1 MIYKNRLDKKIGNF
15 SLLSRKK
22 GQEEIIGFVVIV
34 VIVSVIILIL
44 LSFML
49 TSSDDAAVESY
60 EVESFIQ
67 SMLQYTTDCESQI
80 EFLSFQKLIA
90 YCENEGICLNG
101 IKSCE
106 VLESTAK
113 KIIETGWNVNEQ
125 SAIKGYEFKIF
136 SDERELFSIF
146 EGNKTAN
153 YKGSFQDFVRS
164 GNEYGV
170 SLAIYE

>member
-1 MIYKNRLDKKIGNF
+1 MINKKGQDQKIRNF
-15 SLLSRKK
+15 SLLSNKA

-44 LSFML
+44 LSFL
-49 TSSDDAAVESY
+49 LNDSNGAAVESY

-67 SMLQYTTDCESQI
+67 SMLQYTTNCESQI

-90 YCENEGICLNG
+90 YCENEGTCLNG
-101 IKSCE
+101 IQSCE
-106 VLESTAK
+106 VLNSTAK
-113 KIIETGWNVNEQ
+113 EIIETGWNVNEQ

-136 SDERELFSIF
+136 SEEKELFSIM

-153 YKGSFQDFVRS
+153 YKGSFQDFARS
-164 GNEYGV
+164 GSEYGI
-170 SLAIYE
+170 SLNIYE